1 MYKSASRREHTPE
14 LDTYLF
20 NRISSFFKTAGFAAD
35 VDGAGL
41 SFVHFLNGLS
51 SFLKGFLKFDPDA
64 DFSFG
69 LFLSNAPFFE
79 KDDFL
84 LFLLPLFP
92 PCLFILKNFY
102 KDNRIFSIFTIS
114 FKL

>member
-1 MYKSASRREHTPE
+1 EFAM
-14 LDTYLF
+14 YLF
-20 NRISSFFKTAGFAAD
+20 KRISSFFKTAGLAAD
-35 VDGAGL
+35 VDCAGVSL
-41 SFVHFLNGLS
+41 VHFLNSLS
-51 SFLKGFLKFDPDA
+51 SFLKVFLKFDPDT

-69 LFLSNAPFFE
+69 LLLSNEPFFE

-92 PCLFILKNFY
+92 PCLFIIKNFY